1 MFGGLGVR
9 IDQPNVIVEA
19 ECESNSKGATIK
31 LVN

>member
-9 IDQPNVIVEA
+9 IDQPYAFNLNAKATV
-19 ECESNSKGATIK
+19 KGATIK